1 MNDLTNE
8 LTLLMVGDLVLDE
21 PDPDRF
27 FDATRDVL
35 RAADLVVGHVETP
48 YTLRGS
54 EQSGD
59 VPAEAAD
66 PAKLA
71 SLARAGLHAASL
83 AGNHVYDQGDAGVAD
98 TIAGLREHGIA
109 AFGAGPDLDAAR
121 APAIL
126 ERGGLRIGFLSY
138 NCVGPRL
145 SWAGKDK
152 GGCAWVQVISHY
164 EPEGANPGGPPQAFT
179 FPVPATLDAMQAD
192 IVALRARVD
201 VLVVAL
207 HKGLVHTPA
216 ALAMYERPVARAAI
230 EAGADI
236 VVGHHPHIARGIEF
250 YKGKPIFHGLGN
262 FVTVTRALNVEG
274 NDHPARLA
282 WAERRRKLFGFTPDP
297 SMPCYPFHPE
307 SRNTMIADCRIEPD
321 GSVSAGFRPCWIGQ
335 DGAPRVLG
343 QGEQGQAVVDY
354 FTNICRS
361 AGMDTVLRWDGERV
375 VAAPG
380 GRDPM
385 AGEPKRAPAGVTGG
399 AAGGVR

>member
-1 MNDLTNE
+1 MNE
-8 LTLLMVGDLVLDE
+8 LSLLMVGDLVLDE

-27 FDATRDVL
+27 FDGARDVL
-35 RAADLVVGHVETP
+35 RGADLVVGHVETP
-48 YTLRGS
+48 YTLRGK

-71 SLARAGLHAASL
+71 SLARAGFHAASL
-83 AGNHVYDQGDAGVAD
+83 AGNHVYDQGEEGVAD
-98 TIAGLREHGIA
+98 TIAGLVAHGIA
-109 AFGAGPDLDAAR
+109 PFGAGVDLAGAR
-121 APAIL
+121 LPAIL
-126 ERGGLRIGFLSY
+126 ERGGLRVGFLGY

-145 SWAGKDK
+145 SWAGADK
-152 GGCAWVQVISHY
+152 GGCAYVQVISHY

-192 IVALRARVD
+192 IVALRRRVD
-201 VLVVAL
+201 VVVVAL

-216 ALAMYERPVARAAI
+216 QLAMYERPVARGAI

-250 YKGKPIFHGLGN
+250 YKGRPIFHGLGN

-297 SMPCYPFHPE
+297 GMPCYPFHPE
-307 SRNTMIADCRIEPD
+307 SRNTMIADCRIGPD
-321 GSVSAGFRPCWIGQ
+321 GRVSAGFLPCWIGD
-335 DGAPRVLG
+335 DGAPQVLG
-343 QGEQGQAVVDY
+343 NDAQGQAVAAYLAD
-354 FTNICRS
+354 IGRA
-361 AGMDTVLRWDGERV
+361 AGMDTVFRWEGERV
-375 VAAPG
+375 VVAPG
-380 GRDPM
+380 GKDPM
-385 AGEPKRAPAGVTGG
+385 GG
-399 AAGGVR
+399 MA

>member
-1 MNDLTNE
+1 MSE

-27 FDATRDVL
+27 FDPTRDVL

-48 YTLRGS
+48 YTLRGR

-59 VPAEAAD
+59 VPAEAGD

-71 SLARAGLHAASL
+71 SLARAGFHAASL
-83 AGNHVYDQGDAGVAD
+83 AGNHVYDQGEEGVAD
-98 TIAGLREHGIA
+98 TIAGLYAHGIA
-109 AFGAGPDLDAAR
+109 PFGAGVDLAGAR
-121 APAIL
+121 LPAIL
-126 ERGGLRIGFLSY
+126 ERGGLRFGFLGY

-145 SWAGKDK
+145 SWAGPDK
-152 GGCAWVQVISHY
+152 GGCAYVQVISHY

-192 IVALRARVD
+192 IVALRRQADIV
-201 VLVVAL
+201 VVAL

-216 ALAMYERPVARAAI
+216 QLAMYERPVARAAI
-230 EAGADI
+230 EAGAHI

-250 YKGKPIFHGLGN
+250 YRGRPIFHGLGN

-282 WAERRRKLFGFTPDP
+282 WAERRRKLFGFVPDP
-297 SMPCYPFHPE
+297 GMPCYPFHPE
-307 SRNTMIADCRIEPD
+307 SRNTMIADCRIGPD
-321 GSVSAGFRPCWIGQ
+321 GRVSAGFRPCWIGE

-343 QGEQGQAVVDY
+343 NDAQGQAVAGYLAD
-354 FTNICRS
+354 IGRA
-361 AGMDTVLRWDGERV
+361 AGMDTVFRWEGERIV
-375 VAAPG
+375 VVPG
-380 GRDPM
+380 GKDPM
-385 AGEPKRAPAGVTGG
+385 GG
-399 AAGGVR
+399 MA

>member
-1 MNDLTNE
+1 MSE
-8 LTLLMVGDLVLDE
+8 ISLLMVGDLVLDE
-21 PDPDRF
+21 PGADRF
-27 FDATRDVL
+27 FDGARPVL

-48 YTLRGS
+48 YTLRGK

-71 SLARAGLHAASL
+71 SLARAGFHAASL
-83 AGNHVYDQGDAGVAD
+83 AGNHVYDQGDEGVAD
-98 TIAGLREHGIA
+98 TVAGLREHGIVP
-109 AFGAGPDLDAAR
+109 FGAGLDLDAAR
-121 APAIL
+121 APAVL
-126 ERGGLRIGFLSY
+126 ERGGLRFGFLGY
-138 NCVGPRL
+138 NCVGPAL

-152 GGCAWVQVISHY
+152 GGCAYVQVISHY
-164 EPEGANPGGPPQAFT
+164 EPEGANPGGPPKAFT

-207 HKGLVHTPA
+207 HKGLVHTSA

-236 VVGHHPHIARGIEF
+236 VVGHHPHISRGIEF
-250 YKGKPIFHGLGN
+250 YKGKPVFHGLGN

-274 NDHPARLA
+274 NEHPARLA

-307 SRNTMIADCRIEPD
+307 SRNTMIADCRIGAD
-321 GSVSAGFRPCWIGQ
+321 GKVSAGFRPCWIDQ
-335 DGAPRVLG
+335 EGAPQVLG

-354 FTNICRS
+354 LAGITRA
-361 AGMDTVLRWDGERV
+361 AGMDTRFEWVGERV
-375 VAAPG
+375 VVTPG
-380 GRDPM
+380 GNDPM
-385 AGEPKRAPAGVTGG
+385 GSAR
-399 AAGGVR
+399 

>member
-1 MNDLTNE
+1 MNDLS
-8 LTLLMVGDLVLDE
+8 LLIVGDLVLDE

-27 FDATRDVL
+27 FDGARAVL
-35 RAADLVVGHVETP
+35 RGADLVVGHVETP
-48 YTLRGS
+48 YTLRGK

-71 SLARAGLHAASL
+71 SLARAGFHAASL
-83 AGNHVYDQGDAGVAD
+83 AGNHVYDQGEEGVAD
-98 TIAGLREHGIA
+98 TIAGLYAHGIA
-109 AFGAGPDLDAAR
+109 PFGAGVDLAGAR
-121 APAIL
+121 LPAIL
-126 ERGGLRIGFLSY
+126 ERGGLRVGFLGY

-145 SWAGKDK
+145 SWAGPDK
-152 GGCAWVQVISHY
+152 GGCAYVQVISHY

-192 IVALRARVD
+192 IVALRRQVD
-201 VLVVAL
+201 IVVVSL

-216 ALAMYERPVARAAI
+216 QLAMYERPVARAAI

-250 YKGKPIFHGLGN
+250 YKGRPIFHGLGN

-282 WAERRRKLFGFTPDP
+282 WAERRRKLFGFVPDP
-297 SMPCYPFHPE
+297 DMPCYPFHPE
-307 SRNTMIADCRIEPD
+307 SRNTMIADCRIAPD
-321 GSVSAGFRPCWIGQ
+321 GRVSAGFRPCWIGD

-343 QGEQGQAVVDY
+343 NDAQGRAVAGYLAD
-354 FTNICRS
+354 IGRA
-361 AGMDTVLRWDGERV
+361 AGMDTVSRWEGERV
-375 VAAPG
+375 VVAPG
-380 GRDPM
+380 GKDPM
-385 AGEPKRAPAGVTGG
+385 G
-399 AAGGVR
+399 AMA

>member
-1 MNDLTNE
+1 MNDLS
-8 LTLLMVGDLVLDE
+8 LLMVGDLVLDE

-27 FDATRDVL
+27 FDDARAVL
-35 RAADLVVGHVETP
+35 RGADLVVGHVETP
-48 YTLRGS
+48 YTLRGK

-71 SLARAGLHAASL
+71 SLARAGFHAASL
-83 AGNHVYDQGDAGVAD
+83 AGNHVYDQGEEGVAD
-98 TIAGLREHGIA
+98 TIAGLYAHGIA
-109 AFGAGPDLDAAR
+109 PFGAGVDLAGAR
-121 APAIL
+121 LPAIL
-126 ERGGLRIGFLSY
+126 ERGGLRVGFLGY

-145 SWAGKDK
+145 SWAGPDK
-152 GGCAWVQVISHY
+152 GGCAYVQVISHY

-192 IVALRARVD
+192 IVALRRQVD
-201 VLVVAL
+201 IVVVSL

-216 ALAMYERPVARAAI
+216 QLAMYERPVARAAI

-250 YKGKPIFHGLGN
+250 YKGRPIFHGLGN

-282 WAERRRKLFGFTPDP
+282 WAERRRKLFGFVPDP
-297 SMPCYPFHPE
+297 DMPCYPFHPE
-307 SRNTMIADCRIEPD
+307 SRNTMIADCRIAPD
-321 GSVSAGFRPCWIGQ
+321 GRVSAGFRPCWIGD

-343 QGEQGQAVVDY
+343 NDAQGRAVAGYLAD
-354 FTNICRS
+354 IGRA
-361 AGMDTVLRWDGERV
+361 AGMDTVSRWEGERV
-375 VAAPG
+375 VVAPG
-380 GRDPM
+380 GKDPM
-385 AGEPKRAPAGVTGG
+385 G
-399 AAGGVR
+399 AMP

>member
-1 MNDLTNE
+1 MAE
-8 LTLLMVGDLVLDE
+8 ISLLMVGDLVLDE

-27 FDATRDVL
+27 FDAARAVL
-35 RAADLVVGHVETP
+35 RAGDLVVGHVETP
-48 YTLRGS
+48 YTLRGR

-71 SLARAGLHAASL
+71 SLARAGFHAASL
-83 AGNHVYDQGDAGVAD
+83 AGNHVYDQGDEGVAD
-98 TIAGLREHGIA
+98 TLAGLREQGIA
-109 AFGAGPDLDAAR
+109 GFGAGLNLDAAR
-121 APAIL
+121 APVVL
-126 ERGGLRIGFLSY
+126 ERGGKRFGFLSY

-152 GGCAWVQVISHY
+152 GGCAYVQVISHY
-164 EPEGANPGGPPQAFT
+164 EPEGANPGGPPLAFT

-216 ALAMYERPVARAAI
+216 QLAMYERPVARAAI

-282 WAERRRKLFGFTPDP
+282 WAERRRKLFGFVPDP

-307 SRNTMIADCRIEPD
+307 SRNTMIADCRIDAD
-321 GSVSAGFRPCWIGQ
+321 GRVSAGFRPCWIGQ
-335 DGAPRVLG
+335 DGAPQVLG
-343 QGEQGQAVVDY
+343 QGAQGQAVVDY
-354 FTNICRS
+354 LAGIGRA
-361 AGMDTVLRWDGERV
+361 AGMDTAFRWDGGRV
-375 VAAPG
+375 LVTPG
-380 GRDPM
+380 GNDPM
-385 AGEPKRAPAGVTGG
+385 GSAR
-399 AAGGVR
+399 

>member
-1 MNDLTNE
+1 MTTLNDVS
-8 LTLLMVGDLVLDE
+8 LLMVGDLVLDE

-27 FDATRDVL
+27 FDGARVVL
-35 RAADLVVGHVETP
+35 RAADIVVGHVETP
-48 YTLRGS
+48 YTLRGR

-71 SLARAGLHAASL
+71 SLGRAGFHAASL
-83 AGNHVYDQGDAGVAD
+83 AGNHVYDQGEDGVAD
-98 TIAGLREHGIA
+98 TIAGLRGQGIA
-109 AFGAGPDLDAAR
+109 PFGAGPDLAAAR
-121 APAIL
+121 APAVI
-126 ERGGLRIGFLSY
+126 ERGALRFGFLSY

-145 SWAGKDK
+145 SWAAADK
-152 GGCAWVQVISHY
+152 GGCAYVQVISHY

-192 IVALRARVD
+192 IAALRARVD

-250 YKGKPIFHGLGN
+250 YKGRPIFHGLGN
-262 FVTVTRALNVEG
+262 FVTVTHALNVEG
-274 NDHPARLA
+274 NAHPARLA

-297 SMPCYPFHPE
+297 GMPCYPFHPE
-307 SRNTMIADCRIEPD
+307 SRNTMIADCRIDAD
-321 GSVSAGFRPCWIGQ
+321 GRVSAGFRPCWIDD
-335 DGAPRVLG
+335 DGAPQVLG

-354 FTNICRS
+354 LAGIGRA
-361 AGMDTVLRWDGERV
+361 AGMDTRFAWEGERV
-375 VAAPG
+375 LVSPG
-380 GRDPM
+380 GNDPM
-385 AGEPKRAPAGVTGG
+385 GSPR
-399 AAGGVR
+399 